1 MKKIL
6 ILSKDNSPCTIIA
19 QGLINRYLNGI
30 KAYSSIINSN
40 IYVNLNTKRVLET
53 ISAWSSLYYPNTLNE
68 LKDIEFDLVVIVC
81 ESTNELLLP
90 FPKRIEV
97 IAVPFKEPKDNDYSS
112 FKAVMNEIKKKLLPI
127 VRKKLS

>member
-6 ILSKDNSPCTIIA
+6 ILSKDKSSSAIIA

-30 KAYSSIINSN
+30 KAYSSTINSE
-40 IYVNLNTKRVLET
+40 IYIDFNTKRVLEA
-53 ISAWSSLYYPNTLNE
+53 ISAWSNLYYPNRLDD
-68 LKDIEFDLVVIVC
+68 LKDIEFNLVIIIC
-81 ESTNELLLP
+81 ENKRELLLP

-97 IAVPFKEPKDNDYSS
+97 IAVPFKEPKDDDYSS
-112 FKAVMNEIKKKLLPI
+112 FESILKQIKDKLLPI